1 MGKKNKEL
9 EFISKKLVLDMID
22 RDIRIGNP
30 AWTAG
35 LSMLYR
41 KVSETRGYTVGEIL
55 EMNGA
60 GSNRDASNKES

>member
-1 MGKKNKEL
+1 
-9 EFISKKLVLDMID
+9 MID
-22 RDIRIGNP
+22 RDIRLGNP

-60 GSNRDASNKES
+60 GSNKEP

>member
-9 EFISKKLVLDMID
+9 EFISKKLILDMID
-22 RDIRIGNP
+22 RDIRLGNP

-60 GSNRDASNKES
+60 GSNKEP